1 MNMSSYSC
9 CSPSSEEFRNTSSL
23 SIILK
28 LVSED
33 SRLRL
38 LCILRQGEHCVCELM
53 EHVDMSQS
61 LISHH
66 LKDLKDAGVVA
77 DEKRG
82 LRVYYSL
89 TKEGRMITDLFLKIQ
104 KTPALVGSFIK
115 ASKGK
120 NSVGKGV

>member
-1 MNMSSYSC
+1 MNMGSYSC
-9 CSPSSEEFRNTSSL
+9 CTHSSKESTRVESL
-23 SIILK
+23 SEILK
-28 LVSED
+28 LVSEL

-53 EHVDMSQS
+53 EHVDLSQS

-66 LKDLKDAGVVA
+66 LKALKDAGIVA

-89 TKEGRMITDLFLKIQ
+89 TQKGTYITSLLFQIPKKGMVDL
-104 KTPALVGSFIK
+104 
-115 ASKGK
+115 
-120 NSVGKGV
+120 